1 MDSVA
6 CSSSQPRPLP
16 LPLRPPPAFRPTSS
30 YSKRNSGHSSVFLSR
45 LPADPF
51 SSSAFLQRDPIVVN
65 SEHLFHASVNSQPA
79 RDVVLVLG
87 DPSTE
92 DVAPLFNSER
102 LAFSLLI
109 FVSHRPPP
117 IPSKVQPTVRVLR
130 LAEPLALERAGA
142 VRFVNVLEWA
152 ERVARTW
159 RKVGGMGVRHV
170 AEYDQDDFGTVTLP
184 QNFTQQCSKSD
195 RPPAITSIPHVYSSA
210 SSARTIF
217 SLDRLRLPGRR
228 GRRTEE
234 FLPPPDP
241 SQRPFDG
248 LVNYL
253 PSGIS
258 DKSLLK
264 HVILVTTITR
274 PFLAAAAPPSP
285 FIVRPTYSGRYSG
298 RNSTFTLKPLYLMS
312 TPPGSTESLNTVL
325 TDSPASQG
333 SPTKA
338 HLVHVLPARP
348 RNFVANRLVDSI
360 ETFLLSFS
368 LSPTLGV
375 RNAGII
381 EPVHTCLVE
390 APTFAEPVGTP
401 PSLNINWTMADIL
414 LSNCLDDQP
423 TPRVWFS
430 GASDI
435 VVAAL
440 PKPKSKSS
448 LAKRPIRRAA
458 PSTASSS
465 RTPSPTTVTSINTP
479 RTPPDSEEE
488 EAWYRRRVKES
499 WNRTTWRF
507 TGKFWKRSTV
517 TTTITR

>member
-1 MDSVA
+1 
-6 CSSSQPRPLP
+6 
-16 LPLRPPPAFRPTSS
+16 
-30 YSKRNSGHSSVFLSR
+30 
-45 LPADPF
+45 
-51 SSSAFLQRDPIVVN
+51 
-65 SEHLFHASVNSQPA
+65 
-79 RDVVLVLG
+79 
-87 DPSTE
+87 
-92 DVAPLFNSER
+92 
-102 LAFSLLI
+102 
-109 FVSHRPPP
+109 
-117 IPSKVQPTVRVLR
+117 
-130 LAEPLALERAGA
+130 LERAGA

-152 ERVARTW
+152 ERIARTW
-159 RKVGGMGVRHV
+159 RKVGGIGVREV
-170 AEYDQDDFGTVTLP
+170 AEYDQEDFGTFMLP
-184 QNFTQQCSKSD
+184 QKFTQQCSKSGA
-195 RPPAITSIPHVYSSA
+195 PPAVTSISHAYSSA

-228 GRRTEE
+228 SRRAEE
-234 FLPPPDP
+234 LLPPPDP

-274 PFLAAAAPPSP
+274 PFLVAAAPPSP
-285 FIVRPTYSGRYSG
+285 SIVRPPYSR
-298 RNSTFTLKPLYLMS
+298 RNSTFTFKPLYLMS
-312 TPPGSTESLNTVL
+312 TPSGSTESLNTVL

-375 RNAGII
+375 SKTGRI
-381 EPVHTCLVE
+381 EPAHTCLVE
-390 APTFAEPVGTP
+390 SSTFAEPVGTP

-440 PKPKSKSS
+440 PKSKSKSS
-448 LAKRPIRRAA
+448 LAKRPIRLAE

-465 RTPSPTTVTSINTP
+465 RTPSPATATNHRCINTP

-488 EAWYRRRVKES
+488 EAWYRRRVILAKEV
-499 WNRTTWRF
+499 WNQTPWRWS
-507 TGKFWKRSTV
+507 GKFWKRSTV

>member
-1 MDSVA
+1 MPRLTHILLGM
-6 CSSSQPRPLP
+6 SS
-16 LPLRPPPAFRPTSS
+16 
-30 YSKRNSGHSSVFLSR
+30 
-45 LPADPF
+45 
-51 SSSAFLQRDPIVVN
+51 SSSAVSSFVLLSPSLIPSQFLNQSP
-65 SEHLFHASVNSQPA
+65 
-79 RDVVLVLG
+79 
-87 DPSTE
+87 DPSPE
-92 DVAPLFNSER
+92 DVAPLLNSER
-102 LAFSLLI
+102 LAFSLLVL
-109 FVSHRPPP
+109 VSHRPPP

-142 VRFVNVLEWA
+142 VRFVTVLEWA

-159 RKVGGMGVRHV
+159 RKVGGIGVREV
-170 AEYDQDDFGTVTLP
+170 AEYDQDEFGSFTLP
-184 QNFTQQCSKSD
+184 QNFTHKCSKSGAQ
-195 RPPAITSIPHVYSSA
+195 PATVTSISNVYSA

-228 GRRTEE
+228 GRRAEE
-234 FLPPPDP
+234 LLPPPDP

-274 PFLAAAAPPSP
+274 PFLVPAAPPSP
-285 FIVRPTYSGRYSG
+285 YIVRPTYSR
-298 RNSTFTLKPLYLMS
+298 RNSTFTLKPLYLLS
-312 TPPGSTESLNTVL
+312 TPPGSTESFNTAL
-325 TDSPASQG
+325 TQSPASQG
-333 SPTKA
+333 SPAKA

-348 RNFVANRLVDSI
+348 RDSVANRLIDSI

-368 LSPTLGV
+368 LSPTLGI
-375 RNAGII
+375 RSTGKI
-381 EPVHTCLVE
+381 EPAHTCLVE
-390 APTFAEPVGTP
+390 SHTFAEPVGTP
-401 PSLNINWTMADIL
+401 PSLNINWSMADIL

-440 PKPKSKSS
+440 PKSKSRSS
-448 LAKRPIRRAA
+448 LAKRPRRLAE

-465 RTPSPTTVTSINTP
+465 RTPSPTTATDSSINTP

-488 EAWYRRRVKES
+488 EEAWYRRRVLLVKEA
-499 WNRTTWRF
+499 WHQTPWRWS
-507 TGKFWKRSTV
+507 GKFWKRPMV
-517 TTTITR
+517 TTTIAR

>member
-1 MDSVA
+1 M
-6 CSSSQPRPLP
+6 
-16 LPLRPPPAFRPTSS
+16 
-30 YSKRNSGHSSVFLSR
+30 
-45 LPADPF
+45 
-51 SSSAFLQRDPIVVN
+51 
-65 SEHLFHASVNSQPA
+65 
-79 RDVVLVLG
+79 
-87 DPSTE
+87 
-92 DVAPLFNSER
+92 
-102 LAFSLLI
+102 
-109 FVSHRPPP
+109 SHRPPP

-159 RKVGGMGVRHV
+159 RKVGGIGVREV
-170 AEYDQDDFGTVTLP
+170 AEYDQEEFGTFILP
-184 QNFTQQCSKSD
+184 QNFTQECSKTGS
-195 RPPAITSIPHVYSSA
+195 PPTVTSTSP
-210 SSARTIF
+210 ARQIF

-228 GRRTEE
+228 GRRSEE
-234 FLPPPDP
+234 LLPPPDP
-241 SQRPFDG
+241 TQRPFDG

-274 PFLAAAAPPSP
+274 PFLIAATPLSPS
-285 FIVRPTYSGRYSG
+285 IIRPTYSG

-312 TPPGSTESLNTVL
+312 PSGSTESVNTVL
-325 TDSPASQG
+325 TDSPTSQG
-333 SPTKA
+333 VPSKA

-375 RNAGII
+375 SNAGRIDPPHSCFV
-381 EPVHTCLVE
+381 ESHTF
-390 APTFAEPVGTP
+390 TEPVGTP
-401 PSLNINWTMADIL
+401 PSLKIDWTMADIL

-440 PKPKSKSS
+440 PMSKQS
-448 LAKRPIRRAA
+448 LSKRPIRRHIESGMA
-458 PSTASSS
+458 SASSS
-465 RTPSPTTVTSINTP
+465 RTSSPTATGTNTP
-479 RTPPDSEEE
+479 RTPPDSEGE
-488 EAWYRRRVKES
+488 EAWYRRRVLLVKES
-499 WNRTTWRF
+499 WIKTPRRWP
-507 TGKFWKRSTV
+507 GKFWKRSMV
-517 TTTITR
+517 TTTIAR

>member
-1 MDSVA
+1 
-6 CSSSQPRPLP
+6 
-16 LPLRPPPAFRPTSS
+16 
-30 YSKRNSGHSSVFLSR
+30 
-45 LPADPF
+45 
-51 SSSAFLQRDPIVVN
+51 
-65 SEHLFHASVNSQPA
+65 
-79 RDVVLVLG
+79 
-87 DPSTE
+87 
-92 DVAPLFNSER
+92 
-102 LAFSLLI
+102 
-109 FVSHRPPP
+109 
-117 IPSKVQPTVRVLR
+117 
-130 LAEPLALERAGA
+130 
-142 VRFVNVLEWA
+142 
-152 ERVARTW
+152 
-159 RKVGGMGVRHV
+159 
-170 AEYDQDDFGTVTLP
+170 
-184 QNFTQQCSKSD
+184 
-195 RPPAITSIPHVYSSA
+195 
-210 SSARTIF
+210 
-217 SLDRLRLPGRR
+217 LDRLRLPGRR
-228 GRRTEE
+228 GRRFEE
-234 FLPPPDP
+234 LLPPPDP

-253 PSGIS
+253 PTGIS

-274 PFLAAAAPPSP
+274 PFLVAATPPSP
-285 FIVRPTYSGRYSG
+285 SFVQRPTYSG
-298 RNSTFTLKPLYLMS
+298 RNSTFTLRPLYLMS

-368 LSPTLGV
+368 FSPAG
-375 RNAGII
+375 NAGLGRI
-381 EPVHTCLVE
+381 EPAHTSLVE
-390 APTFAEPVGTP
+390 SPTFAEPVGTP

-440 PKPKSKSS
+440 PKSKSKSS
-448 LAKRPIRRAA
+448 LARRPMRLAE

-465 RTPSPTTVTSINTP
+465 RTPSPATASTP

-488 EAWYRRRVKES
+488 EAWYRRRVHLVKES
-499 WNRTTWRF
+499 WNQTPWRWPMN
-507 TGKFWKRSTV
+507 FWKRSTV
-517 TTTITR
+517 TTTISR

>member
-1 MDSVA
+1 M
-6 CSSSQPRPLP
+6 SS
-16 LPLRPPPAFRPTSS
+16 
-30 YSKRNSGHSSVFLSR
+30 
-45 LPADPF
+45 
-51 SSSAFLQRDPIVVN
+51 SSSAVSSFFFDPPHPLLILN
-65 SEHLFHASVNSQPA
+65 RSP
-79 RDVVLVLG
+79 
-87 DPSTE
+87 DPSSE
-92 DVAPLFNSER
+92 DVIPLLNSER

-159 RKVGGMGVRHV
+159 RKVGGIGVREV
-170 AEYDQDDFGTVTLP
+170 AEYDEEDFGT
-184 QNFTQQCSKSD
+184 FTQQCSKSS
-195 RPPAITSIPHVYSSA
+195 PPPVVTSMYSA
-210 SSARTIF
+210 STARTIF
-217 SLDRLRLPGRR
+217 SLDKLRLPGRR
-228 GRRTEE
+228 GRRSEE
-234 FLPPPDP
+234 LLPPPDP

-274 PFLAAAAPPSP
+274 PFLVAAAPPSP
-285 FIVRPTYSGRYSG
+285 PVGRRPTYSGRS
-298 RNSTFTLKPLYLMS
+298 STFTFKPLYLMS
-312 TPPGSTESLNTVL
+312 TPPGSTESVNTVL
-325 TDSPASQG
+325 TDSPSFQG
-333 SPTKA
+333 SQSKA
-338 HLVHVLPARP
+338 HLVHVLPVRP

-375 RNAGII
+375 RNAGRID
-381 EPVHTCLVE
+381 PVHTCLVE
-390 APTFAEPVGTP
+390 SHTFAEPVGTP
-401 PSLNINWTMADIL
+401 PSLKINWTMADIL

-440 PKPKSKSS
+440 PKSKSKSS
-448 LAKRPIRRAA
+448 LAKRPIRHTAEA
-458 PSTASSS
+458 SLASASSS
-465 RTPSPTTVTSINTP
+465 RTPSPATATNQPCINTP
-479 RTPPDSEEE
+479 RTLDSEE
-488 EAWYRRRVKES
+488 EAWYRRRALLVRES
-499 WNRTTWRF
+499 WNQTSWRWS
-507 TGKFWKRSTV
+507 GKFRKRRTA
-517 TTTITR
+517 TTTMTR

>member
-1 MDSVA
+1 M
-6 CSSSQPRPLP
+6 SS
-16 LPLRPPPAFRPTSS
+16 
-30 YSKRNSGHSSVFLSR
+30 
-45 LPADPF
+45 
-51 SSSAFLQRDPIVVN
+51 SSSAVSGFNLFVSLIPSKFLNQSP
-65 SEHLFHASVNSQPA
+65 
-79 RDVVLVLG
+79 
-87 DPSTE
+87 DPSPE
-92 DVAPLFNSER
+92 DVAPLLNSER

-109 FVSHRPPP
+109 FVSHRPPH

-130 LAEPLALERAGA
+130 LVEPLALERAGA

-159 RKVGGMGVRHV
+159 RKVGGIGVREV
-170 AEYDQDDFGTVTLP
+170 AEYDQGDFGTFTLP
-184 QNFTQQCSKSD
+184 QNFTQQCSESGA
-195 RPPAITSIPHVYSSA
+195 PPAAMSISHVHPSS
-210 SSARTIF
+210 SPARSIF

-228 GRRTEE
+228 GRRFEE

-285 FIVRPTYSGRYSG
+285 SFVRRPTYSR
-298 RNSTFTLKPLYLMS
+298 RNSTFTLRPLYLMS
-312 TPPGSTESLNTVL
+312 TPPGSTESFNTVL

-368 LSPTLGV
+368 LSPTVGV
-375 RNAGII
+375 GNAGLGRI
-381 EPVHTCLVE
+381 EPAHTCLVE
-390 APTFAEPVGTP
+390 SPTFAEPVGTP

-440 PKPKSKSS
+440 PRSKSKSS
-448 LAKRPIRRAA
+448 LAKRPIRLAE

-465 RTPSPTTVTSINTP
+465 RTPSPATASTP

-488 EAWYRRRVKES
+488 EAWYRRRVLFVRES
-499 WNRTTWRF
+499 WNQTPWRWPR
-507 TGKFWKRSTV
+507 KFWKRSGVTV
-517 TTTITR
+517 

>member
-1 MDSVA
+1 M
-6 CSSSQPRPLP
+6 SS
-16 LPLRPPPAFRPTSS
+16 
-30 YSKRNSGHSSVFLSR
+30 
-45 LPADPF
+45 
-51 SSSAFLQRDPIVVN
+51 SSSAVSSSFFYPSHIPPQFLNQF
-65 SEHLFHASVNSQPA
+65 L
-79 RDVVLVLG
+79 
-87 DPSTE
+87 DPSSE
-92 DVAPLFNSER
+92 DVAPLLNSER

-109 FVSHRPPP
+109 FVSHRPLP

-159 RKVGGMGVRHV
+159 RKVGGIGVREV
-170 AEYDQDDFGTVTLP
+170 AEYDQEDFGTYTLP
-184 QNFTQQCSKSD
+184 KNFAKSGT
-195 RPPAITSIPHVYSSA
+195 PPTVTSINSA
-210 SSARTIF
+210 SPARTIF

-228 GRRTEE
+228 GRRSEE
-234 FLPPPDP
+234 FIPPPDP

-274 PFLAAAAPPSP
+274 PFLVAAATASP
-285 FIVRPTYSGRYSG
+285 TIIRRPTYSG
-298 RNSTFTLKPLYLMS
+298 RNSTFTFKPLYLMS

-325 TDSPASQG
+325 TDSPTSQG
-333 SPTKA
+333 LSSKA

-368 LSPTLGV
+368 FSPTLGV
-375 RNAGII
+375 RNAGRID
-381 EPVHTCLVE
+381 PTHTCLVE
-390 APTFAEPVGTP
+390 SHTFAEPVGTP
-401 PSLNINWTMADIL
+401 PSLKISWTMADIL

-440 PKPKSKSS
+440 PKSKSKSS
-448 LAKRPIRRAA
+448 LAKRPIRRAE
-458 PSTASSS
+458 PSMASASSS
-465 RTPSPTTVTSINTP
+465 RTPSPTIATRVNTP
-479 RTPPDSEEE
+479 RTPSDSE
-488 EAWYRRRVKES
+488 EAWYRRRVLLVRES
-499 WNRTTWRF
+499 WNQTPWRR

-517 TTTITR
+517 TTTATR

>member
-1 MDSVA
+1 MPQLTHILLGMS
-6 CSSSQPRPLP
+6 
-16 LPLRPPPAFRPTSS
+16 
-30 YSKRNSGHSSVFLSR
+30 
-45 LPADPF
+45 F
-51 SSSAFLQRDPIVVN
+51 SSSAVSSFFLKSPSLIP
-65 SEHLFHASVNSQPA
+65 SQFSNQSP
-79 RDVVLVLG
+79 
-87 DPSTE
+87 DPSPE
-92 DVAPLFNSER
+92 DVAPLLNSER

-117 IPSKVQPTVRVLR
+117 IPSKVQPTIRVLR
-130 LAEPLALERAGA
+130 LGEPLALERAGA

-159 RKVGGMGVRHV
+159 RKVGGIGVRQV
-170 AEYDQDDFGTVTLP
+170 AEYDQDEFGAISLP
-184 QNFTQQCSKSD
+184 KNSTQQCSKSET
-195 RPPAITSIPHVYSSA
+195 PPSAVTSFSHLYSSA

-228 GRRTEE
+228 SRRTEE
-234 FLPPPDP
+234 LLPPPDP

-258 DKSLLK
+258 DKALLK

-274 PFLAAAAPPSP
+274 PFLVAAAPPSP
-285 FIVRPTYSGRYSG
+285 SIVRSTYSG
-298 RNSTFTLKPLYLMS
+298 RNSTFTLRPLYLMS
-312 TPPGSTESLNTVL
+312 TPPGSTESINTVL
-325 TDSPASQG
+325 TDSPAFQG

-338 HLVHVLPARP
+338 HLVHVLPTRP
-348 RNFVANRLVDSI
+348 RNFVANRLIDSI

-368 LSPTLGV
+368 LSPTLGI
-375 RNAGII
+375 RNAGRI
-381 EPVHTCLVE
+381 EPVHTYLVE
-390 APTFAEPVGTP
+390 SPTFAEPIGTP
-401 PSLNINWTMADIL
+401 PSLNINWTLADIL

-440 PKPKSKSS
+440 PKSKSKST
-448 LAKRPIRRAA
+448 LAKRPIRRAP
-458 PSTASSS
+458 PSIASSS
-465 RTPSPTTVTSINTP
+465 RTPSPTTATTINTP

-488 EAWYRRRVKES
+488 EAWYHRRVHLVKEA
-499 WNRTTWRF
+499 WNQTPWRF
-507 TGKFWKRSTV
+507 TGKFRKQPPV
-517 TTTITR
+517 TTRITR

>member
-1 MDSVA
+1 
-6 CSSSQPRPLP
+6 
-16 LPLRPPPAFRPTSS
+16 
-30 YSKRNSGHSSVFLSR
+30 
-45 LPADPF
+45 
-51 SSSAFLQRDPIVVN
+51 
-65 SEHLFHASVNSQPA
+65 
-79 RDVVLVLG
+79 
-87 DPSTE
+87 
-92 DVAPLFNSER
+92 
-102 LAFSLLI
+102 
-109 FVSHRPPP
+109 
-117 IPSKVQPTVRVLR
+117 
-130 LAEPLALERAGA
+130 LEQAGA

-159 RKVGGMGVRHV
+159 RKVGGIGVREV
-170 AEYDQDDFGTVTLP
+170 AEYDQEDFGNFTLP
-184 QNFTQQCSKSD
+184 QNFTQQCSKGGAT
-195 RPPAITSIPHVYSSA
+195 PAVSSISHVHSS
-210 SSARTIF
+210 SSPARTIF
-217 SLDRLRLPGRR
+217 SLDRLRMPGRR
-228 GRRTEE
+228 GRRLEE
-234 FLPPPDP
+234 SLPPPDP

-274 PFLAAAAPPSP
+274 PFLVAAAPPSP
-285 FIVRPTYSGRYSG
+285 AFVRRSTYSG
-298 RNSTFTLKPLYLMS
+298 RNSTFTLRPLYLMS
-312 TPPGSTESLNTVL
+312 TPPGSTESLNTIL

-368 LSPTLGV
+368 FSPTLGV
-375 RNAGII
+375 GNAGLGRI
-381 EPVHTCLVE
+381 EPAHTYLVE
-390 APTFAEPVGTP
+390 SPTFAEPVGTP
-401 PSLNINWTMADIL
+401 PNLNINWTMADML
-414 LSNCLDDQP
+414 LSNCLDGQP

-440 PKPKSKSS
+440 PKSKSKSS
-448 LAKRPIRRAA
+448 LARRPMRLAE

-465 RTPSPTTVTSINTP
+465 RTPSPATTSTP

-488 EAWYRRRVKES
+488 AWYRRRVHLVKES
-499 WNRTTWRF
+499 WNQTPWRWPRN
-507 TGKFWKRSTV
+507 FWKRSTV

>member
-1 MDSVA
+1 M
-6 CSSSQPRPLP
+6 
-16 LPLRPPPAFRPTSS
+16 
-30 YSKRNSGHSSVFLSR
+30 
-45 LPADPF
+45 
-51 SSSAFLQRDPIVVN
+51 
-65 SEHLFHASVNSQPA
+65 
-79 RDVVLVLG
+79 
-87 DPSTE
+87 
-92 DVAPLFNSER
+92 
-102 LAFSLLI
+102 
-109 FVSHRPPP
+109 
-117 IPSKVQPTVRVLR
+117 PSKVQPTVRVLR
-130 LAEPLALERAGA
+130 LAEPLALEQAGA

-159 RKVGGMGVRHV
+159 RKVGGIGVREV
-170 AEYDQDDFGTVTLP
+170 AEYDQEDFGTFTLP
-184 QNFTQQCSKSD
+184 QNFTQQCSKGGA
-195 RPPAITSIPHVYSSA
+195 PPTVTSI

-217 SLDRLRLPGRR
+217 SLDRLRLPGSR
-228 GRRTEE
+228 GRRAEE
-234 FLPPPDP
+234 LLPPPDP

-274 PFLAAAAPPSP
+274 PFLVAAAPLSPSV
-285 FIVRPTYSGRYSG
+285 VRPTYSR

-312 TPPGSTESLNTVL
+312 TPPGSTESLNTIL
-325 TDSPASQG
+325 TDSLASQG
-333 SPTKA
+333 SPNKA
-338 HLVHVLPARP
+338 HLVHILPARP

-375 RNAGII
+375 RTAGRI
-381 EPVHTCLVE
+381 EPAHACLVE
-390 APTFAEPVGTP
+390 SHTFAEPVGTP

-440 PKPKSKSS
+440 PKSKSKLS
-448 LAKRPIRRAA
+448 LAKRPIHRAE

-465 RTPSPTTVTSINTP
+465 RTPSPPIA
-479 RTPPDSEEE
+479 TPPLDSEEE
-488 EAWYRRRVKES
+488 EAWYRRRVLLVKGVWNQTS
-499 WNRTTWRF
+499 WRWPR
-507 TGKFWKRSTV
+507 KFWKR
-517 TTTITR
+517 TTLTTSITR

>member
-1 MDSVA
+1 M
-6 CSSSQPRPLP
+6 SS
-16 LPLRPPPAFRPTSS
+16 
-30 YSKRNSGHSSVFLSR
+30 
-45 LPADPF
+45 
-51 SSSAFLQRDPIVVN
+51 SSSAVSSFFFLLYHSFPLNFSNQSP
-65 SEHLFHASVNSQPA
+65 
-79 RDVVLVLG
+79 
-87 DPSTE
+87 DPSPE

-102 LAFSLLI
+102 LVFSLLI
-109 FVSHRPPP
+109 LVSHRPPP
-117 IPSKVQPTVRVLR
+117 IPSRVQPTVRVLR
-130 LAEPLALERAGA
+130 LAEPLALEQAGA

-152 ERVARTW
+152 ERISRTW
-159 RKVGGMGVRHV
+159 RKVGGIGVREV
-170 AEYDQDDFGTVTLP
+170 AEYDQEDFGTFTLP
-184 QNFTQQCSKSD
+184 QNFTHECSKSGT
-195 RPPAITSIPHVYSSA
+195 PLAVTSTSP
-210 SSARTIF
+210 ARTIF

-228 GRRTEE
+228 GRRSEE
-234 FLPPPDP
+234 LLPPPDP

-274 PFLAAAAPPSP
+274 PFLVAAAPLGPS
-285 FIVRPTYSGRYSG
+285 FVRPTYSG
-298 RNSTFTLKPLYLMS
+298 RNSTFTFKSLYLMS
-312 TPPGSTESLNTVL
+312 TPPGSTESLNSAL
-325 TDSPASQG
+325 TDSLASQ
-333 SPTKA
+333 SAPSKA

-375 RNAGII
+375 RNAGRID
-381 EPVHTCLVE
+381 PTHSCFVE
-390 APTFAEPVGTP
+390 SHTFAEPVGTP
-401 PSLNINWTMADIL
+401 PSLKINWTMADIL

-440 PKPKSKSS
+440 PKSKSKSS
-448 LAKRPIRRAA
+448 LAKRPIRRHIE
-458 PSTASSS
+458 PSMASASSS
-465 RTPSPTTVTSINTP
+465 RTPSPATRSSSNTP

-488 EAWYRRRVKES
+488 EAWYRRRVILVKES
-499 WNRTTWRF
+499 WNQTPWRWPA
-507 TGKFWKRSTV
+507 KFWKRSTI

>member
-1 MDSVA
+1 M
-6 CSSSQPRPLP
+6 SSLSLVVSSFFIPLTQSLNQTP
-16 LPLRPPPAFRPTSS
+16 
-30 YSKRNSGHSSVFLSR
+30 
-45 LPADPF
+45 
-51 SSSAFLQRDPIVVN
+51 
-65 SEHLFHASVNSQPA
+65 
-79 RDVVLVLG
+79 
-87 DPSTE
+87 DPSSE
-92 DVAPLFNSER
+92 DVAPLLDSER

-117 IPSKVQPTVRVLR
+117 IPSRVQPTVRVLR

-152 ERVARTW
+152 ERIARTW
-159 RKVGGMGVRHV
+159 RKVGGIGVREV
-170 AEYDQDDFGTVTLP
+170 AEYDQEDFGTLTRP
-184 QNFTQQCSKSD
+184 QNFTQQCSNSGAT
-195 RPPAITSIPHVYSSA
+195 PASTSTSHTYSSA
-210 SSARTIF
+210 SSARAIF

-228 GRRTEE
+228 SRRAEE
-234 FLPPPDP
+234 LLPPPDP

-274 PFLAAAAPPSP
+274 PFVVAAAPPSP
-285 FIVRPTYSGRYSG
+285 SIIVRPTHSR
-298 RNSTFTLKPLYLMS
+298 RDSTFTLRPLYFMS
-312 TPPGSTESLNTVL
+312 TPPGSTESLNRVL

-333 SPTKA
+333 TLTKA

-348 RNFVANRLVDSI
+348 RNFVTNRLVDSI

-375 RNAGII
+375 RSAGGI
-381 EPVHTCLVE
+381 EPAHTCLVE
-390 APTFAEPVGTP
+390 SPTFAESVGTP

-440 PKPKSKSS
+440 PKSKSKSS
-448 LAKRPIRRAA
+448 LAKRPIRRAE

-465 RTPSPTTVTSINTP
+465 RTPSPATATNRHRINTP
-479 RTPPDSEEE
+479 RMPADSEE
-488 EAWYRRRVKES
+488 EAWYRRRVLLVKAA
-499 WNRTTWRF
+499 WNQTPWRWP
-507 TGKFWKRSTV
+507 GNIWKRPTV
-517 TTTITR
+517 RTMVTR

>member
-1 MDSVA
+1 M
-6 CSSSQPRPLP
+6 
-16 LPLRPPPAFRPTSS
+16 
-30 YSKRNSGHSSVFLSR
+30 
-45 LPADPF
+45 
-51 SSSAFLQRDPIVVN
+51 
-65 SEHLFHASVNSQPA
+65 
-79 RDVVLVLG
+79 
-87 DPSTE
+87 
-92 DVAPLFNSER
+92 
-102 LAFSLLI
+102 
-109 FVSHRPPP
+109 
-117 IPSKVQPTVRVLR
+117 
-130 LAEPLALERAGA
+130 
-142 VRFVNVLEWA
+142 
-152 ERVARTW
+152 
-159 RKVGGMGVRHV
+159 
-170 AEYDQDDFGTVTLP
+170 LP
-184 QNFTQQCSKSD
+184 QKFTQQCSKSGA
-195 RPPAITSIPHVYSSA
+195 PPAVTSTSHAYSSA
-210 SSARTIF
+210 SSTRTIF

-228 GRRTEE
+228 SRRTEDL
-234 FLPPPDP
+234 LPPPDP

-274 PFLAAAAPPSP
+274 PFLVAAAPPSP
-285 FIVRPTYSGRYSG
+285 SIVRPPYSR
-298 RNSTFTLKPLYLMS
+298 RNSTFTFKPLYLMS

-325 TDSPASQG
+325 IDSPGSQS

-375 RNAGII
+375 RDAGRI
-381 EPVHTCLVE
+381 EPAHTCLVE
-390 APTFAEPVGTP
+390 SSTFAEPVGTP

-440 PKPKSKSS
+440 PKSKSKSS
-448 LAKRPIRRAA
+448 LAKRPIRLAE

-465 RTPSPTTVTSINTP
+465 RTPSPATATNHCSLNTP

-488 EAWYRRRVKES
+488 EAWYRRRVLLAKEA
-499 WNRTTWRF
+499 WNQTPWRLS
-507 TGKFWKRSTV
+507 GKFWKRSTV